1 VRIRQDNST
10 ITPGNPTIEVNG
22 VLAEDHVRAYVPIV
36 EEVTVWT
43 QGDKLLVEMYNPTFD
58 TLTIQLRKEK
68 GVIRKQLVG
77 TKEPK
82 TIIVPARF
90 YPHGTRIMSYEG
102 WNYLD
107 NSVKTLLSPN
117 YKVLNRDDRKIE
129 VGNVGEGMLRFQ
141 FRNAEIPVIEKWT
154 AGNPDGTEVERR

>member
-1 VRIRQDNST
+1 
-10 ITPGNPTIEVNG
+10 
-22 VLAEDHVRAYVPIV
+22 
-36 EEVTVWT
+36 
-43 QGDKLLVEMYNPTFD
+43 
-58 TLTIQLRKEK
+58 
-68 GVIRKQLVG
+68 RKQLVG

-154 AGNPDGTEVERR
+154 AGNRDGTEVERTFSDFQQFKGILVPGSFREANSEKEGKILGEILFPGITLSQGSQ